1 MSASLNSELIYIQ
14 QMVQPLLLALQKLSV
29 QLQAATQAGSLVE
42 IKALLSSIR
51 LNLRVFYS
59 LNSPGLTEA
68 SSICQELLS
77 ACMKAVNLS
86 GNLPSD

>member
-14 QMVQPLLLALQKLSV
+14 QMVQPLLLVLQKLSV

-51 LNLRVFYS
+51 LNLRIFYS

-68 SSICQELLS
+68 SS
-77 ACMKAVNLS
+77 KFH
-86 GNLPSD
+86 LPGTPFSLYQKQWTC